1 MQALQSRWI
10 LGVHRDIR
18 DSFTRVPERVLM
30 ATSKVQLPLFAAIT
44 AGLLLSPIN
53 LPAQT
58 GATQERF
65 RAFAVNMDST
75 VGRTGAQSVEIVV
88 DRWSTEAEASRLL
101 ETLQTQ
107 GPQKLLD
114 ALQAIPRLGYI
125 RTPDTIGYELHF
137 ARKTPAED
145 GGEHIVIA
153 TDRYISFWEARNQ
166 PRSIDYPFTVIEIH
180 MNGDGTGEGKM
191 SIATKV
197 TTDKKRGTII
207 LENYGTQPVRL
218 NQVRR
223 ETKSP

>member
-1 MQALQSRWI
+1 MSLSNVR
-10 LGVHRDIR
+10 
-18 DSFTRVPERVLM
+18 
-30 ATSKVQLPLFAAIT
+30 LPLTMLLAVAV
-44 AGLLLSPIN
+44 LLSSRTVG
-53 LPAQT
+53 AQT
-58 GATQERF
+58 GASSERF
-65 RAFAVNMDST
+65 RAFAINMDSM
-75 VGRTGAQSVEIVV
+75 VGRTGAQTVEIVV
-88 DRWSTEAEASRLL
+88 DRWSTEGETSRLL

-137 ARKTPAED
+137 ARKTTGED

-218 NQVRR
+218 NQIRR
-223 ETKSP
+223 ETKTP